1 MFTTVRKTTWGARK
15 AAMGRASVGGF
26 GRTRRGF
33 SLIELLAVV
42 AIISI
47 LLGLL
52 LPAVLSARES
62 ARRGSCAN
70 NLRQIGIALQN
81 YHDQN
86 DRFPPGSRLRNV
98 DRQPGISWRVLIL
111 PQIDEPA
118 LYEDIH
124 PTDNGGAANWAAE
137 RSVVAT
143 YICPSAP
150 RQADS
155 GITLK
160 ESNYSGVS
168 GAARNNDWLDLE
180 DVFCG
185 DVYTSGM
192 FFHESRTTIAKI
204 EDGTSRTL
212 AIGERQYIFRPW
224 MAGATWFGTPPTRI
238 CNAPTSNVRYP
249 INADKHQF
257 GYFVGDTDAPS
268 NAQLT
273 MLLNDLYFGS
283 YHVGGAQFCRA
294 DSSVQMIADAIDFT
308 VFEDLSTIAGGEV
321 SLAGP

>member
-1 MFTTVRKTTWGARK
+1 MSTTVRMTTSENRTPVVSWAPL
-15 AAMGRASVGGF
+15 SGF
-26 GRTRRGF
+26 GRNRRGF

-47 LLGLL
+47 ILGLL
-52 LPAVLSARES
+52 LPAVLSAREA

-86 DRFPPGSRLRNV
+86 GRFPPGSRLRNV

-118 LYEDIH
+118 LYADIH
-124 PTDNGGAANWAAE
+124 PTDNGGAASWTAE
-137 RSVVAT
+137 RNLIAT

-155 GITLK
+155 AITLK
-160 ESNYSGVS
+160 ESNYSGVG
-168 GAARNNDWLDLE
+168 GAARNNDWLDFE

-212 AIGERQYIFRPW
+212 AIGERNYIFRPW
-224 MAGATWFGTPPTRI
+224 MAGATWFGAPPTRI

-268 NAQLT
+268 SAQLT

-294 DSSVQMIADAIDFT
+294 DSSVQMIAENIDFT
-308 VFEDLSTIAGGEV
+308 VFEDLATIAGGEI
-321 SLAGP
+321 SLAAP